1 MPSFD
6 EPRIKE
12 FKLGEDYKYK
22 GSRSQWEETWL
33 EGYLNNELNLGSKE
47 GCRNKFSRKK
57 QYNKRSFDNYYF
69 SKYFIYHPS
78 QINPQN
84 HLLNFWNVTFFQI
97 NIPRN
102 HEWKSFILVS
112 GHSSLDSILYSRYS
126 TLRLFC
132 RIQYHGNKSYIQ
144 VFVYYTE
151 ILN

>member
-12 FKLGEDYKYK
+12 FKLGEDCKYK

-33 EGYLNNELNLGSKE
+33 EGYLNNELNLGSE
-47 GCRNKFSRKK
+47 INSVGRNTIIKGPLTTTIFLNILFIILVK
-57 QYNKRSFDNYYF
+57 Q
-69 SKYFIYHPS
+69 I
-78 QINPQN
+78 PQN
-84 HLLNFWNVTFFQI
+84 HLLNFLNVTFFQI
-97 NIPRN
+97 NTPRN

-112 GHSSLDSILYSRYS
+112 GHSSLDSILYSCYS

-144 VFVYYTE
+144 VFVYYIE
-151 ILN
+151 IIN